1 MSKNSPLI
9 ENEIREN
16 IKQVKEI
23 YLAIQKLLKKINEYN
38 EMNENELPFSILD
51 YNKYKKNMNNYF
63 NTINSLLKNIKSLD
77 DTTEQLKIEIN
88 NLLKK
93 VDEPQIKEKEDEY
106 KNLIEIIDAK
116 MKKNVPFYNPNF
128 DEDDNN
134 NNNNELLEKNY
145 IPDMKLR
152 EYMNNN
158 MQIIQRGEG
167 LKEIKNISETVAKI
181 SDDIKM
187 TVYNQG
193 EKLNDIENNIIDMSE
208 NVKKGKKE
216 IKKTDE
222 YSKKNFKK
230 NFCRLWIIILILII
244 IIYYFFNKLI
254 N

>member
-1 MSKNSPLI
+1 MSKSSPLL
-9 ENEIREN
+9 ENETREN
-16 IKQVKEI
+16 IKQIKEI
-23 YLAIQKLLKKINEYN
+23 YLSIQKLLKKLNEYN

-51 YNKYKKNMNNYF
+51 YNKYKKIINNYF

-93 VDEPQIKEKEDEY
+93 VDEKQINEKQNEY

-128 DEDDNN
+128 DDENN
-134 NNNNELLEKNY
+134 NNNNQIDNNY
-145 IPDMKLR
+145 ISDMKLR

-158 MQIIQRGEG
+158 MQIIQRAEN
-167 LKEIKNISETVAKI
+167 LKEIKDISETVAKI

-187 TVYNQG
+187 TVFKQG
-193 EKLNDIENNIIDMSE
+193 EKFDEIENNIIDMSE
-208 NVKKGKKE
+208 NVKKGKNE

-222 YSKKNFKK
+222 YSKKNNKK
-230 NFCRLWIIILILII
+230 LLRLWIIILILII
-244 IIYYFFNKLI
+244 IIYYSFKKLI

>member
-1 MSKNSPLI
+1 MSKNSPLL
-9 ENEIREN
+9 EEETREN
-16 IKQVKEI
+16 IKQIKEI
-23 YLAIQKLLKKINEYN
+23 YLSIQKLLKKLSEYN

-51 YNKYKKNMNNYF
+51 YNKYKKNLNNYF

-93 VDEPQIKEKEDEY
+93 VDEKQINEKQNEY

-128 DEDDNN
+128 DDENN
-134 NNNNELLEKNY
+134 NNNNQIDNNY
-145 IPDMKLR
+145 ISDMKLR

-158 MQIIQRGEG
+158 MQIIQRAEN
-167 LKEIKNISETVAKI
+167 LKEIKDISETVAKI

-187 TVYNQG
+187 TVFKQG
-193 EKLNDIENNIIDMSE
+193 EKFDEIENNIIDMSE
-208 NVKKGKKE
+208 NVKKGKNE

-222 YSKKNFKK
+222 YSKKNNKK
-230 NFCRLWIIILILII
+230 LLRLWIIILILII
-244 IIYYFFNKLI
+244 IIYYSFKKLI